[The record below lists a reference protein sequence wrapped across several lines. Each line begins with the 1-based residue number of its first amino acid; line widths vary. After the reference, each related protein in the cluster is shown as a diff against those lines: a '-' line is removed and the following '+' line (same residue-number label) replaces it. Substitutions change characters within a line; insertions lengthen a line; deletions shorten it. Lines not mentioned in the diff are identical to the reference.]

1 MISLS
6 LVAHQYPFYCQKQNN
21 MSVKVLYIEDEL
33 HMARI
38 VCDTLTLKGYEV
50 LHKKDGT
57 KIIDYI
63 IQFKPDIC
71 VLDVMLPYVD
81 GFSLG
86 SSIRSLYPQLP
97 IIFLTAKSQ
106 TQDVLDG
113 FSSGG
118 TDYLKKPFSMEE
130 LMVRINNQVA
140 LYNSKKSEKPV
151 TREYT
156 LGEALFIPARFILA
170 LPSGQLKL
178 SHKEVEILSYF
189 CQHQNQVIDRRVLLQ
204 MIWGDDSFFN
214 SRNLDVYVRKLRF
227 YFENIAAV
235 EIITL
240 KGIGYHFVVV

>member
-1 MISLS
+1 MVIR
-6 LVAHQYPFYCQKQNN
+6 
-21 MSVKVLYIEDEL
+21 VLYVEDEL

-38 VCDTLTLKGYEV
+38 VCDTLCLKGYEV

-57 KIIDYI
+57 KIIDHI
-63 IQFKPDIC
+63 AQFQPDIC
-71 VLDVMLPYVD
+71 VLDVMLPYID

-86 SSIRSLYPQLP
+86 SSIRSLYPLLP

-106 TQDVLDG
+106 TQDVLSG

-140 LYNSKKSEKPV
+140 LYNTKKPEKSIAK
-151 TREYT
+151 EYT
-156 LGEALFIPARFILA
+156 LGDALFIPARFILI
-170 LPSGQLKL
+170 LPSAQLKL

-214 SRNLDVYVRKLRF
+214 SRNLDVYIRKLRF
-227 YFENIAAV
+227 YFEHVAAV

-240 KGIGYHFVVV
+240 KGIGYQFVVI